1 MIVEKRLF
9 SLVCLLDMLRSIWLS
24 LILVILVSV
33 GPVLAAD
40 PLRFEFQ
47 GVDDDLRDSL
57 ATALVPPPGLL
68 RDGVVDQRWLQR
80 FVDQVPTTLGKA
92 LQPFG
97 YYRPTIET
105 ELREVD
111 PTSYVLK
118 IRIERGPAI
127 RLARLRIDLAG
138 SGAHYDKLVALLSG
152 FPLKQGDVLHQ
163 GVYEEGKAALKRRAQ
178 DLGYLDADYIV
189 HEIRIDV
196 DQATA
201 DIELRLLTGPRYR
214 FGTVTFTG
222 ADQYPES
229 FLRRYLAFDSGDVF
243 SYARL
248 GETQL
253 NLLDADRFE
262 EIRLLPDRTATV
274 DERIPIG
281 IDLTPGPTKR
291 LRPGIGYGTDTG
303 ARFSLSFDHHNVFER
318 GHALNMQLNLSQV
331 KQSAIAAY
339 ILPDAE
345 SQHNATALRAGYET
359 EENDTFDT
367 EKLTVE
373 AERLRD
379 FGRGRKGS
387 LYVQLFQE
395 KFTIGD
401 VTDTSR
407 MILPGARYS
416 RRRYQDLVRPRKGH
430 QYSLE
435 VRGGH
440 QWLGSDTGLLQVLAA
455 SNLLLPLPG
464 RLTLF
469 TRVEGAYTAQN
480 EPLAEIPASLRF
492 FAGGDQSVRGYA
504 YQSLGPEDDDG
515 EVTGGKHLLVGSI
528 ELERALGEKWGV
540 AVFFDTGNAFN
551 NLANMDLQHG
561 AGLGVRRYTPVGPVR
576 LDLARQFGV
585 ADPGYRIHLS
595 IGFGW

>member
-1 MIVEKRLF
+1 MFASGPKP
-9 SLVCLLDMLRSIWLS
+9 CLLFVWLL
-24 LILVILVSV
+24 LILTALTFA
-33 GPVLAAD
+33 GEVLAAE
-40 PLRFEFQ
+40 PLRFELE
-47 GVDDDLRDSL
+47 GVDGEVRDNL
-57 ATALVPPPGLL
+57 ATALVPPPGLQ

-80 FVDQVPTTLGKA
+80 FVDQVPATLSKA

-97 YYRPTIET
+97 YYQPTIEPELT
-105 ELREVD
+105 EIN
-111 PTSYVLK
+111 PSSYVLK
-118 IRIERGPAI
+118 IHIDRGPAI
-127 RLARLRIDLAG
+127 RLTHLQIDLSG
-138 SGAHYDKLVALLSG
+138 SGAQYDKLRALLPE
-152 FPLKQGDVLHQ
+152 FPLRQGDVLHQ
-163 GVYEEGKAALKRRAQ
+163 GVYEEGKAALKRRVQ
-178 DLGYLDADYIV
+178 DLGYLDADYAV

-201 DIELRLLTGPRYR
+201 EIELLLQTGPRYR
-214 FGTVTFTG
+214 FGAVSFTG

-262 EIRLLPDRTATV
+262 EIRLLPDRTTTA
-274 DERIPIG
+274 DEMIPIG
-281 IDLTPGPTKR
+281 IDLTPGATMR

-303 ARFSLSFDHHNVFER
+303 ARFTLSFDHFNFFER
-318 GHALNMQLNLSQV
+318 GHSLNLQLNLSQV
-331 KQSAIAAY
+331 RQSATAAY
-339 ILPDAE
+339 IIPDAK
-345 SQHNATALRAGYET
+345 SQHNATALRTGYEK
-359 EENDTFDT
+359 EDNDTFDT
-367 EKLTVE
+367 EKLTIE

-387 LYVQLFQE
+387 LYVQFFQE
-395 KFTIGD
+395 KFTVGD
-401 VTDTSR
+401 VTDTLR
-407 MILPGARYS
+407 MVLPGVRYS
-416 RRRYQDLVRPRKGH
+416 RRRYRDLVRPRKGH

-440 QWLGSDTGLLQVLAA
+440 QWLGSDTGLLQILAA
-455 SNLLLPLPG
+455 GNLLLPLPG

-480 EPLAEIPASLRF
+480 EPLEDVPASLRF

-504 YQSLGPEDDDG
+504 YQTLGPENDDG
-515 EVTGGKHLLVGSI
+515 EVIGGKHLLVGSI
-528 ELERALGEKWGV
+528 ELERALGEKWGAAIFV
-540 AVFFDTGNAFN
+540 DAGNAFN
-551 NLANMDLQHG
+551 NFANMDLQQG
-561 AGLGVRRYTPVGPVR
+561 AGLGIRRYTPVGPVR

-585 ADPGYRIHLS
+585 DDPGYRIHLS